1 MQSFAEWREKMFDI
15 QVVNGEITVGAEAL
29 ALFKE
34 ARRLEASVKRNEV
47 KLAQFKEELMKAMKE
62 SGVKSFDTDVV
73 KAVYVPEHTSERLDT
88 KSLKAEHPKIAAKY
102 MKESTV
108 KESLRLSYK

>member
-1 MQSFAEWREKMFDI
+1 MFDI

-47 KLAQFKEELMKAMKE
+47 KLNQFKEELMKAMKE
-62 SGVKSFDTDVV
+62 NGVKSFDTDVV

-88 KSLKAEHPKIAAKY
+88 KSLKAEHPKIAQKY